1 MIFDPMALL
10 LLIGLGA
17 GVLYTLV
24 IIYAN
29 GGAVL
34 VEQNTP
40 LLIAEIAAVSLI
52 ILIAAVRLLWKI
64 RRMF

>member
-1 MIFDPMALL
+1 VIFDLMALL

-17 GVLYTLV
+17 GVLYTLG
-24 IIYAN
+24 IIYTN

-40 LLIAEIAAVSLI
+40 LLITEIVAVSLI
-52 ILIAAVRLLWKI
+52 ILVAAVRLICQI

>member
-1 MIFDPMALL
+1 MIFDFMALL

-17 GVLYTLV
+17 GVLYTLG
-24 IIYAN
+24 IIYTH

-40 LLIAEIAAVSLI
+40 LLIAEIVAVSLI
-52 ILIAAVRLLWKI
+52 IIVAAVRLLWKI
-64 RRMF
+64 RRML

>member
-1 MIFDPMALL
+1 VIFDFMAPL
-10 LLIGLGA
+10 LLIGLG
-17 GVLYTLV
+17 GGMLYTLA
-24 IIYAN
+24 IIYVN

-40 LLIAEIAAVSLI
+40 LLIAEIVAVSLI
-52 ILIAAVRLLWKI
+52 IIVAAVGLLWKI

>member
-1 MIFDPMALL
+1 MIFDFMALL

-17 GVLYTLV
+17 GVLYTLG
-24 IIYAN
+24 IIYVN

-40 LLIAEIAAVSLI
+40 LLIAEIVAVSLI